1 MTQISIN
8 YAIVLY
14 QLGVSK
20 EDIRYSKELFEAAD
34 ALYESLASPVVT
46 LHEKYVVIDRL
57 FPESMRAFFKVL
69 CRNQS
74 VSLIDEIFQAYRDYA
89 DEQENV
95 LRAKLFY
102 VENIENIDFDAI
114 LCGVIDSKKPYEEKY
129 TKKIPVAAA
138 GGIFDRQDID
148 HVLSLGADAVQIA
161 SRFVVTKECDASDA
175 YKRAYIEAGKG
186 NIQIV
191 KSPVGMPG
199 RAVRNAFIRQVE
211 QHKQEITGCY
221 QCLEKC
227 NPKEVPYCITQALIH
242 AVKGELEQGLIFCGE
257 NVSRIHEMTTVPE
270 LMRELTQG

>member
-1 MTQISIN
+1 MIQISIN

-102 VENIENIDFDAI
+102 VEKPQEKQVEGLTAYLSKRFHKNKVVFEYIHEPELLAGFVIE
-114 LCGVIDSKKPYEEKY
+114 
-129 TKKIPVAAA
+129 A
-138 GGIFDRQDID
+138 GGIRID
-148 HVLSLGADAVQIA
+148 ESV
-161 SRFVVTKECDASDA
+161 
-175 YKRAYIEAGKG
+175 AGKLTRMK
-186 NIQIV
+186 QKLV
-191 KSPVGMPG
+191 K
-199 RAVRNAFIRQVE
+199 R
-211 QHKQEITGCY
+211 
-221 QCLEKC
+221 
-227 NPKEVPYCITQALIH
+227 
-242 AVKGELEQGLIFCGE
+242 
-257 NVSRIHEMTTVPE
+257 
-270 LMRELTQG
+270 

>member
-20 EDIRYSKELFEAAD
+20 EDIRYCKELFEAAD

-46 LHEKYVVIDRL
+46 L

-102 VENIENIDFDAI
+102 VEKPQEKQVEGLTAYLSKRFHKNKVVFEYIHEPELLAGFVIE
-114 LCGVIDSKKPYEEKY
+114 
-129 TKKIPVAAA
+129 A
-138 GGIFDRQDID
+138 GGIRID
-148 HVLSLGADAVQIA
+148 ESV
-161 SRFVVTKECDASDA
+161 
-175 YKRAYIEAGKG
+175 AGKLTRMK
-186 NIQIV
+186 QKLV
-191 KSPVGMPG
+191 K
-199 RAVRNAFIRQVE
+199 R
-211 QHKQEITGCY
+211 
-221 QCLEKC
+221 
-227 NPKEVPYCITQALIH
+227 
-242 AVKGELEQGLIFCGE
+242 
-257 NVSRIHEMTTVPE
+257 
-270 LMRELTQG
+270 

>member
-20 EDIRYSKELFEAAD
+20 EDIRYCKELFEAAD

-102 VENIENIDFDAI
+102 VEKPQEKQVEGLTAYLSKRFHKNKFLKYRFEIQGRGHNQYCDDNGCNIPAEICFSVKFFFAKRR
-114 LCGVIDSKKPYEEKY
+114 LRSRGLRRCFVGSLASCLFRPL
-129 TKKIPVAAA
+129 
-138 GGIFDRQDID
+138 GIFCFHRSN
-148 HVLSLGADAVQIA
+148 VFL
-161 SRFVVTKECDASDA
+161 
-175 YKRAYIEAGKG
+175 
-186 NIQIV
+186 
-191 KSPVGMPG
+191 
-199 RAVRNAFIRQVE
+199 VRHIRRE
-211 QHKQEITGCY
+211 Y
-221 QCLEKC
+221 
-227 NPKEVPYCITQALIH
+227 LI
-242 AVKGELEQGLIFCGE
+242 K
-257 NVSRIHEMTTVPE
+257 
-270 LMRELTQG
+270 

>member
-102 VENIENIDFDAI
+102 VEKPQEKQVEGLTAYLSKRFHKNKVVFEHIHEPELLAGFVIE
-114 LCGVIDSKKPYEEKY
+114 
-129 TKKIPVAAA
+129 A
-138 GGIFDRQDID
+138 GGIRID
-148 HVLSLGADAVQIA
+148 ESV
-161 SRFVVTKECDASDA
+161 
-175 YKRAYIEAGKG
+175 AGKLTRMK
-186 NIQIV
+186 QKLV
-191 KSPVGMPG
+191 K
-199 RAVRNAFIRQVE
+199 R
-211 QHKQEITGCY
+211 
-221 QCLEKC
+221 
-227 NPKEVPYCITQALIH
+227 
-242 AVKGELEQGLIFCGE
+242 
-257 NVSRIHEMTTVPE
+257 
-270 LMRELTQG
+270 